1 MCISFVKGWRKGQ
14 NQEVKKPSVTG
25 RSCWEKKKL
34 EENIGSEI
42 TVIRQENK
50 IFLHKKKKLFQHYNS
65 MFIVLRTKI
74 NLFGRRTSRGEL
86 NR

>member
-1 MCISFVKGWRKGQ
+1 MSISFVKGWRKGQ

-34 EENIGSEI
+34 ELNIGSEI

-50 IFLHKKKKLFQHYNS
+50 MFLHKKKTLPT
-65 MFIVLRTKI
+65 L
-74 NLFGRRTSRGEL
+74 
-86 NR
+86 

>member
-50 IFLHKKKKLFQHYNS
+50 MFLHKKKNSSNIIIACLSCCELKL
-65 MFIVLRTKI
+65 
-74 NLFGRRTSRGEL
+74 TSSADEPPEE
-86 NR
+86 N

>member
-14 NQEVKKPSVTG
+14 NQEVKKPSLTG

-42 TVIRQENK
+42 TIRQENK
-50 IFLHKKKKLFQHYNS
+50 IFLHKKKNSSYIIIACLLCCELKL
-65 MFIVLRTKI
+65 
-74 NLFGRRTSRGEL
+74 TSSADEPPKE
-86 NR
+86 N

>member
-1 MCISFVKGWRKGQ
+1 MLKVGGKGKIGGKKTLCNRKELLGK
-14 NQEVKKPSVTG
+14 E
-25 RSCWEKKKL
+25 KL
-34 EENIGSEI
+34 ELNIGSEI

-50 IFLHKKKKLFQHYNS
+50 MFLHKKKLFQHYNS
-65 MFIVLRTKI
+65 MFIVLPTKI

>member
-50 IFLHKKKKLFQHYNS
+50 MFLHKKKKNS
-65 MFIVLRTKI
+65 SNIIIACLLCCELK
-74 NLFGRRTSRGEL
+74 LTSSADEPPEE
-86 NR
+86 N

>member
-50 IFLHKKKKLFQHYNS
+50 MFLHKKKNSSNIIIACLLCCELKL
-65 MFIVLRTKI
+65 
-74 NLFGRRTSRGEL
+74 TSSADEPPEE
-86 NR
+86 N

>member
-42 TVIRQENK
+42 TVIRKENK
-50 IFLHKKKKLFQHYNS
+50 MFLHKKKLFQHYNS

>member
-50 IFLHKKKKLFQHYNS
+50 MFLRKKNSSNIMIACLLCCELKL
-65 MFIVLRTKI
+65 
-74 NLFGRRTSRGEL
+74 TSSADEPP
-86 NR
+86 

>member
-42 TVIRQENK
+42 TIRQENK
-50 IFLHKKKKLFQHYNS
+50 IFLHRKKTLPT
-65 MFIVLRTKI
+65 L
-74 NLFGRRTSRGEL
+74 
-86 NR
+86 

>member
-42 TVIRQENK
+42 IVIRQENK
-50 IFLHKKKKLFQHYNS
+50 MFLRKKNSSNIMIACLLCCELKL
-65 MFIVLRTKI
+65 
-74 NLFGRRTSRGEL
+74 TSSADEPPEE
-86 NR
+86 N

>member
-50 IFLHKKKKLFQHYNS
+50 MFLHKKNSSNIIIACLLCCELKL
-65 MFIVLRTKI
+65 
-74 NLFGRRTSRGEL
+74 TSSADEPPEE
-86 NR
+86 N